1 MKKYVLDSNIF
12 ITATRNEQF
21 AGELIR
27 FTEQFLPQLYL
38 HAVVVQELYTG
49 AINGQAR
56 GTIDRTISQP
66 FEKRGRL
73 IVPSYSAWK
82 RSGEIVAMLVEKR
95 VLTSGGIP
103 KSFMNDVV
111 LAASCREE
119 GATIVTLNERDFSR
133 IQQVEKVAYSA
144 PWPSR

>member
-1 MKKYVLDSNIF
+1 LKKYALDSNIF
-12 ITATRNEQF
+12 ITAARNEQF

-27 FTEQFLPQLYL
+27 FTERFLPQLYL
-38 HAVVVQELYTG
+38 HAVVVQELYIG

-56 GTIDRTISQP
+56 GAIERNIAQP

-73 IVPSYSAWK
+73 IVPSYTAWK
-82 RSGEIVAMLVEKR
+82 RSGEIVAVLVEKR
-95 VLTSGGIP
+95 VLTAGGIP

-119 GATIVTLNERDFSR
+119 GVEIVTLNERDFSR
-133 IQQVEKVAYSA
+133 IRPVEKVAYSA

>member
-1 MKKYVLDSNIF
+1 LKKYVLDSNIF
-12 ITATRNEQF
+12 ITAARNEQF

-27 FTEQFLPQLYL
+27 FTERFLPQLYL

-49 AINGQAR
+49 AINEHAR
-56 GTIDRTISQP
+56 GLLERRITQP

-73 IVPSYSAWK
+73 IVPSYKAWK
-82 RSGEIVAMLVEKR
+82 RSGEIVAWLVAKK
-95 VLTSGGIP
+95 VLTAGGIP
-103 KSFMNDVV
+103 KSLMNDVL

-119 GATIVTLNERDFSR
+119 GAEIVTLKERDFSR
-133 IQQVEKVAYSA
+133 IEQIEQVAYAA

>member
-1 MKKYVLDSNIF
+1 LKKYVLDSNIF
-12 ITATRNEQF
+12 ITAARNEQF

-27 FTEQFLPQLYL
+27 FTERFLPQLYL

-49 AINGQAR
+49 AINEQAR
-56 GTIDRTISQP
+56 GLVERQITQP

-73 IVPSYSAWK
+73 IVPNYKAWK
-82 RSGEIVAMLVEKR
+82 RSGEIVAKLVEKK
-95 VLTSGGIP
+95 VLTAGGIP
-103 KSFMNDVV
+103 RSFMNDVL

-119 GATIVTLNERDFSR
+119 GAEIVTLNERDFSR
-133 IQQVEKVAYSA
+133 IQQIEQVAYAA

>member
-1 MKKYVLDSNIF
+1 MRKYVLDSNIF
-12 ITATRNEQF
+12 ITAARNEQF

-27 FTEQFLPQLYL
+27 FTERFLPQLYL

-49 AINGQAR
+49 AIDAQAR
-56 GTIDRTISQP
+56 GTIERNLARP

-73 IVPSYSAWK
+73 IVPSYNAWK
-82 RSGEIVAMLVEKR
+82 RSGEIVAVLVEKK

-119 GATIVTLNERDFSR
+119 GAAIVTLNEHDFSR

>member
-1 MKKYVLDSNIF
+1 LKKFVLDSNIF
-12 ITATRNEQF
+12 ITAARNEQF

-27 FTEQFLPQLYL
+27 FTERFLPQLYL

-49 AINGQAR
+49 AINSQAR
-56 GTIDRTISQP
+56 GAVERHIAQP

-73 IVPSYSAWK
+73 IVPSYEAWK
-82 RSGEIVAMLVEKR
+82 RSGEIVAALVEKK

-103 KSFMNDVV
+103 RSFMNDVV

-119 GATIVTLNERDFSR
+119 GAEIVTLNERDFNR
-133 IQQVEKVAYSA
+133 IQQIEKVACSA